1 MCPVLYGGR
10 KPRLARKIQRGKRL
24 GGSYEG
30 DIFESAVTIRKHGKT
45 RAITLAEKQFY
56 APEINPLELI
66 RKPNEE
72 LRNPRKQ
79 FEVMTELKR
88 LNAQK
93 KLGLHILPTIR
104 LRRTTGR
111 RQPTIFS
118 TRYKEIDPFT
128 LDWPTLEKAVLERRR
143 EKSILLDLGYNVYFD
158 AWKLIEDPVTKKP
171 TCYIADFGGVE
182 KIKHAPK

>member
-1 MCPVLYGGR
+1 MSPVLYGGR
-10 KPRLARKIQRGKRL
+10 KPRLARRIRRGKRL
-24 GGSYEG
+24 GGGYEG
-30 DIFESAVTIRKHGKT
+30 SVFESSVALKKHGKT
-45 RAITLAEKQFY
+45 RTILLAEKQFY
-56 APEINPLELI
+56 APEINPPELL
-66 RKPNEE
+66 RKSNEE

-93 KLGLHILPTIR
+93 KLGLHILPTI
-104 LRRTTGR
+104 LLGRTIGR

-118 TRYKEIDPFT
+118 TRYKEIDPSA